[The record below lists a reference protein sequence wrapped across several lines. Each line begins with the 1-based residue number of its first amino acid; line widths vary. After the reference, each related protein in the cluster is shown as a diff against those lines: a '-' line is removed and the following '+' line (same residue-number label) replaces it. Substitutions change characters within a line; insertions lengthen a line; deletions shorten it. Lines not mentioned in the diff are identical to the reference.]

1 MLLSV
6 CRQFNASAHPYWLP
20 NFMDAFT
27 WSLPF
32 VGAKITD
39 MLLAILAICSEE
51 ELEADIDAYDDE
63 INKPEIEAEEGTR
76 AVADIASKNLSE
88 RREEIKAKVL
98 AVGKINRVFQVL
110 RFVLITFLVQVVKA
124 W

>member
-51 ELEADIDAYDDE
+51 ELGAEIEGFDDE
-63 INKPEIEAEEGTR
+63 IDKPEIEAEEGTR
-76 AVADIASKNLSE
+76 AVADIASKHISE

-110 RFVLITFLVQVVKA
+110 RFVLFSFLAQA
-124 W
+124 GRA